1 MKSSVIYHRIKADK
15 FFLLKSYLKDMLVML
30 VMIGLLA
37 HFKIGLHLDLSAVAM
52 IVVVGIAV
60 INGLLISS
68 FLHNSS
74 HGNVGSKLVNRVVGE
89 YCGYWV
95 LYGFSNFVLVHMLHH
110 QFSDKDLDPVNPK
123 GMSFFTFLT
132 APMRY
137 MIKTTKQFLYQTH
150 GNKKNY
156 QTIMDAQIA
165 VFHLNLALRLVIWFL
180 LLGKTMFF
188 CFYLPGF
195 LTIVSI
201 FAHINYVCHRDLEDG
216 SVEVVN
222 LNHNLYFKI
231 ANFFTIGGYFHKS
244 HHLNMKAFDPRQVAK
259 RRSLPLST
267 IEKREF
273 HAGSFFT
280 RYMGINNVWGEG
292 QKNRN

>member
-30 VMIGLLA
+30 VMIALLS

-52 IVVVGIAV
+52 IIVVGIAV